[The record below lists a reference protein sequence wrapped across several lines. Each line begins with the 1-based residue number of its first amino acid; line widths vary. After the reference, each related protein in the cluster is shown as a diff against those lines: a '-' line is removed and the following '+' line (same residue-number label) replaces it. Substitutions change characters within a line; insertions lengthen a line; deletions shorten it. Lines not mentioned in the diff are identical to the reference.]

1 MAIQLG
7 DDGTLDTVVF
17 CTECGEEFR
26 GTWDDGVAFAKM
38 TDDSLP
44 DRFDTDGRQD
54 FIGWLIADVTA
65 EHECPKAVN

>member
-17 CTECGEEFR
+17 CTECGQEFRGTWEEFR
-26 GTWDDGVAFAKM
+26 GTWDDG
-38 TDDSLP
+38 
-44 DRFDTDGRQD
+44 DGRQD

>member
-26 GTWDDGVAFAKM
+26 GTWDDG
-38 TDDSLP
+38 DDSFLAEFGL
-44 DRFDTDGRQD
+44 DRVE
-54 FIGWLIADVTA
+54 WLIADVTA

>member
-7 DDGTLDTVVF
+7 DDGTFDTVVF

-26 GTWDDGVAFAKM
+26 GNSGCINPEGDPEGEEEFVE
-38 TDDSLP
+38 
-44 DRFDTDGRQD
+44 
-54 FIGWLIADVTA
+54 WLIADVTA

>member
-1 MAIQLG
+1 MAIHLG

-26 GTWDDGVAFAKM
+26 GTWDDD
-38 TDDSLP
+38 DDSLP

-54 FIGWLIADVTA
+54 FVEWLIADVTA
-65 EHECPKAVN
+65 EHECPKVVN